1 MWYNHIYNDTT
12 INTTIQPYILR
23 YNHIYND
30 TNIYTTIQPY
40 IQWYNHIYYDTTIY
54 TTIQPYIQWYNHIY
68 YDTTIYTMIQ
78 PYILRYNHIYNDTT
92 IYTMQS
98 VSYSLLSRAFPKANY
113 LVSVPL
119 QQYMVSKAPPRSGG
133 LCVFSWNFT
142 LSNSLRQTI
151 VSRPRS
157 SYHYDFTCSCERST
171 HVADSRLAISWLC
184 AVRWR
189 YRLCLHCWPMHD
201 SSEITFNTKNIC
213 WLIAVPSGKFV
224 SVWVKTC
231 GNRFFVSHWTHI
243 YWKHNL
249 ITLCTTYHAA
259 NVTTHISK
267 CKHQKKTSHF
277 STTLQMPHQK
287 HQTANVTMHT
297 SHFRHHTAYFTS
309 RTSHFKHHKPN
320 VIFQAS
326 HGIHHIENIKQ
337 QISNCIRHA
346 CK

>member
-201 SSEITFNTKNIC
+201 SSEITFNTKTQTTVHKEC
-213 WLIAVPSGKFV
+213 SMKWSLKFRPPPPKWF
-224 SVWVKTC
+224 SVIIIKT
-231 GNRFFVSHWTHI
+231 
-243 YWKHNL
+243 L
-249 ITLCTTYHAA
+249 
-259 NVTTHISK
+259 
-267 CKHQKKTSHF
+267 
-277 STTLQMPHQK
+277 
-287 HQTANVTMHT
+287 
-297 SHFRHHTAYFTS
+297 HFRFSVLDMLKALASELKWIKILSFTAEVSFCTS
-309 RTSHFKHHKPN
+309 FICLR
-320 VIFQAS
+320 VINFLP
-326 HGIHHIENIKQ
+326 
-337 QISNCIRHA
+337 
-346 CK
+346 